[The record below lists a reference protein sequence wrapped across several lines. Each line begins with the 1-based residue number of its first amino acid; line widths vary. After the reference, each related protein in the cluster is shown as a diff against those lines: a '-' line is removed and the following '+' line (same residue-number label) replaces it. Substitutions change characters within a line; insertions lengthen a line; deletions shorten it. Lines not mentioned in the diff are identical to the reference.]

1 MLGRMASTDSLIGV
15 IQDLSCADFQ
25 GDDGWIDSIL
35 DERQPRKR
43 VKPDND
49 ELRKQLE
56 VDFLAPSHA
65 FPLEWLNKL
74 QQ

>member
-1 MLGRMASTDSLIGV
+1 MAPADSLISV
-15 IQDLSCADFQ
+15 IQNLSCADSR

-43 VKPDND
+43 VKPDD
-49 ELRKQLE
+49 GELRKQLE
-56 VDFLAPSHA
+56 NDFLAPSHV
-65 FPLEWLNKL
+65 FSPEWLNKL